1 MIEFH
6 EHLNLPKT
14 KEYVLDAIDHQSF
27 NDFGKY
33 YHKCTDFLLELTG
46 AKKIILTHSAT
57 AALELGTQLI
67 IKNNSKA
74 LIPSFTFSSTA
85 NAILKNNSQIEWG
98 EIELETLCLDV
109 DDEENK
115 NKIKSSDLV
124 IPVHYGAGAVKMN
137 NLLDLSN
144 LHNTE
149 IIEDAAQSLGVYIG
163 EKHVGTFGKFGAIS
177 FHNTKFI
184 HAGFGGALL
193 INDLDYFDEAMEI
206 YNRGT
211 NRHLF
216 QEGRVNKYNWTIMGS
231 SFGNSEINFAM
242 LFSQLENLDYIVQ
255 EREKI
260 YKNYQNMFNTI
271 SQYNVKIQDI
281 SNVSKTNYSS
291 FYLLLENLEKRN
303 SLIKFLKNN
312 NISSQFHYVPLHN
325 SPMGRKISS
334 LKKMKKTE
342 FASDSIVRLP
352 IYPSL
357 KKTEQEYIKEK
368 IIEFFELNYL

>member
-6 EHLNLPKT
+6 KHLNLPKT

-124 IPVHYGAGAVKMN
+124 IPVHYGAGAVKIN

-260 YKNYQNMFNTI
+260 YKNYQSMFNTI

>member
-6 EHLNLPKT
+6 KHFNFPKT
-14 KEYVLDAIDHQSF
+14 KEYVLDVIENQSF

-33 YHKCTDFLLELTG
+33 YHKCSEFLIELTG

-57 AALELGTQLI
+57 AALELATQMIL
-67 IKNNSKA
+67 NVNSKA

-85 NAILKNNSQIEWG
+85 NSVLKNNSHIEWG
-98 EIELETLCLDV
+98 EIELESLCLDLENE
-109 DDEENK
+109 DNK
-115 NKIKSSDLV
+115 NNILSSELV
-124 IPVHYGAGAVKMN
+124 IPVHYGAGAVKMD
-137 NLLDLSN
+137 NLLALSN

-149 IIEDAAQSLGVYIG
+149 IIEDAAQSLGVFIG

-216 QEGRVNKYNWTIMGS
+216 QEGKVNKYNWTNMGS
-231 SFGNSEINFAM
+231 SFGNSEINFAV
-242 LFSQLENLDYIVQ
+242 LFSQLENLDFIVH

-260 YKNYQNMFNTI
+260 YKSYQNMYDSI
-271 SQYNVKIQDI
+271 SKYNVKIQDI
-281 SNVSKTNYSS
+281 SYVSKSNYSS
-291 FYLLLENLEKRN
+291 FYLLLENLEQRN
-303 SLIKFLKNN
+303 NLINFLKNN
-312 NISSQFHYVPLHN
+312 DISSQFHYIPLHN
-325 SPMGRKISS
+325 SPMGKKISS
-334 LKKMKKTE
+334 PKNMKKTE
-342 FASDSIVRLP
+342 FASDGIIRLP

-357 KKTEQEYIKEK
+357 KLSEQEYIKEK
-368 IIEFFELNYL
+368 IIEFFEFSYQ

>member
-6 EHLNLPKT
+6 KHLNLPKT
-14 KEYVLDAIDHQSF
+14 KKYVLDAIDHQSF

-85 NAILKNNSQIEWG
+85 NAVLKNNSQIEWG

-109 DDEENK
+109 NDEENK

-334 LKKMKKTE
+334 PKKMKKTE

>member
-6 EHLNLPKT
+6 KHLNLPKT

-109 DDEENK
+109 DDEDNK
-115 NKIKSSDLV
+115 NKIKCSDLV

-342 FASDSIVRLP
+342 FASDRIVRLH

-357 KKTEQEYIKEK
+357 KKTEKKYIKEK

>member
-115 NKIKSSDLV
+115 NKIKTSDLV

>member
-6 EHLNLPKT
+6 KHLNLPKT
-14 KEYVLDAIDHQSF
+14 KEYVLDAINSQSF

-33 YHKCTDFLLELTG
+33 YHKCSEFLLELTES
-46 AKKIILTHSAT
+46 KKIILTHSAT
-57 AALELGTQLI
+57 AALELATQLLI
-67 IKNNSKA
+67 NNNSKA

-98 EIELETLCLDV
+98 EIELETLCLDIEDV
-109 DDEENK
+109 ENK
-115 NKIKSSDLV
+115 NKIKSSELV
-124 IPVHYGAGAVKMN
+124 IPVHYGSGAVKMDY
-137 NLLDLSN
+137 LLSLSN

-149 IIEDAAQSLGVYIG
+149 IIEDAAQSLGVFIG
-163 EKHVGTFGKFGAIS
+163 KKHVGTFGKFGAIS

-216 QEGRVNKYNWTIMGS
+216 QEGKINKYNWTNVGS
-231 SFGNSEINFAM
+231 SFGNSEINFAL

-255 EREKI
+255 ERKKV
-260 YKNYQNMFNTI
+260 YKRYQNMYEAI
-271 SQYNVKIQDI
+271 SKYNVKIQDI
-281 SNVSKTNYSS
+281 SNVSKSNYSS
-291 FYLLLENLEKRN
+291 FYLLLDNLEQRN
-303 SLIKFLKNN
+303 SLIKFLKKN
-312 NISSQFHYVPLHN
+312 NIATQFHYVPLHN
-325 SPMGRKISS
+325 SPMGKKISS
-334 LKKMKKTE
+334 INKMKITE
-342 FASDSIVRLP
+342 FASDGIIRLP

-357 KKTEQEYIKEK
+357 KKTEQEYIEEK
-368 IIEFFELNYL
+368 VIEFFELSYL

>member
-6 EHLNLPKT
+6 KHLNLPKT
-14 KEYVLDAIDHQSF
+14 KKYVLDAIDHQSF

-85 NAILKNNSQIEWG
+85 NAVLKNNSQIEWG

-334 LKKMKKTE
+334 PKKMKKTE

>member
-6 EHLNLPKT
+6 KHLNLPKT
-14 KEYVLDAIDHQSF
+14 KKYVLDAIDHQSF

-231 SFGNSEINFAM
+231 SFGNSEINFAV
-242 LFSQLENLDYIVQ
+242 LFSQLENLDFILI

-260 YKNYQNMFNTI
+260 YKSYQNMHDSI
-271 SQYNVKIQDI
+271 SKYNVKIQDI
-281 SNVSKTNYSS
+281 SYVSKSNYSS
-291 FYLLLENLEKRN
+291 FYLLLENLEQRN
-303 SLIKFLKNN
+303 NLINFLKNN
-312 NISSQFHYVPLHN
+312 DISSQFHYIPLHN
-325 SPMGRKISS
+325 SPMGKKISS
-334 LKKMKKTE
+334 PKNMKKTE
-342 FASDSIVRLP
+342 FASDGIVRLP

-357 KKTEQEYIKEK
+357 KQSEQEYIKEK
-368 IIEFFELNYL
+368 IIEFFEFSYQ

>member
-6 EHLNLPKT
+6 KHLNLPKT
-14 KEYVLDAIDHQSF
+14 KKYVLDAIDHQSF

-85 NAILKNNSQIEWG
+85 NAVLKNNSQIEWG

-109 DDEENK
+109 NDEENQ

-334 LKKMKKTE
+334 PKKMKKTE

>member
-291 FYLLLENLEKRN
+291 FYLL
-303 SLIKFLKNN
+303 
-312 NISSQFHYVPLHN
+312 
-325 SPMGRKISS
+325 
-334 LKKMKKTE
+334 
-342 FASDSIVRLP
+342 
-352 IYPSL
+352 
-357 KKTEQEYIKEK
+357 
-368 IIEFFELNYL
+368 

>member
-6 EHLNLPKT
+6 KHLNLPKT

-255 EREKI
+255 ERERI

>member
-6 EHLNLPKT
+6 KHLNLPKT
-14 KEYVLDAIDHQSF
+14 KKYVLDAIDHQSF

-85 NAILKNNSQIEWG
+85 NAVLKNNSQIEWG

-109 DDEENK
+109 DDEENQ

-231 SFGNSEINFAM
+231 SFGNSEINFAV
-242 LFSQLENLDYIVQ
+242 LFSQLENLDFILI

-260 YKNYQNMFNTI
+260 YKSYQNMHDSI
-271 SQYNVKIQDI
+271 SKYNVKIQDI
-281 SNVSKTNYSS
+281 SYVSKSNYSS
-291 FYLLLENLEKRN
+291 FYLLLENLEQRN
-303 SLIKFLKNN
+303 NLINFLKNN
-312 NISSQFHYVPLHN
+312 DISSQFHYIPLHN
-325 SPMGRKISS
+325 SPMGKKISS
-334 LKKMKKTE
+334 PKNMKKTE
-342 FASDSIVRLP
+342 FASDGIVRLP

-357 KKTEQEYIKEK
+357 KQSEQEYIKEK
-368 IIEFFELNYL
+368 IIEFFEFSYQ